1 MEQANDMPAH
11 IKCCRYCCVGDVK
24 DYYVGDLDGNDDDD
38 DDNDGVV
45 IFVCGAS

>member
-1 MEQANDMPAH
+1 MT
-11 IKCCRYCCVGDVK
+11 CRLRENFVDTVDIGDVK

-38 DDNDGVV
+38 DDDDGVV